1 MQGMDNPEFINS
13 TVDRL
18 MADEKQ
24 VSNMANEIGTK
35 KLFDQ
40 IAESV
45 KLAEEKISIEDFRKL
60 VQDRNDKN
68 Q

>member
-1 MQGMDNPEFINS
+1 
-13 TVDRL
+13 

-40 IAESV
+40 ITESV